1 MAKYS
6 RLIAEQLGQP
16 DRFCRNIYL
25 AAPLH
30 DVGKVAIPDQIL
42 LKPGRLDPD
51 EMTVMRTHASIG
63 GEILANSR
71 SELIQLAALIA
82 CAHHE
87 RWNGTGYPSGLA
99 GEDIPLCARIVM
111 VADVFDALTM
121 KRPYKEAMPIAA
133 ARNYLEQQSGQEFDP
148 ACVDAFLAQW
158 DEVTTIC
165 ASKER
170 STLLVET
177 AATLVPEML
186 EAGGSYD
193 EIVTQPF

>member
-1 MAKYS
+1 
-6 RLIAEQLGQP
+6 
-16 DRFCRNIYL
+16 
-25 AAPLH
+25 
-30 DVGKVAIPDQIL
+30 
-42 LKPGRLDPD
+42 
-51 EMTVMRTHASIG
+51 
-63 GEILANSR
+63 
-71 SELIQLAALIA
+71 
-82 CAHHE
+82 
-87 RWNGTGYPSGLA
+87 
-99 GEDIPLCARIVM
+99 M

-165 ASKER
+165 TSKER
-170 STLLVET
+170 SSLLVET